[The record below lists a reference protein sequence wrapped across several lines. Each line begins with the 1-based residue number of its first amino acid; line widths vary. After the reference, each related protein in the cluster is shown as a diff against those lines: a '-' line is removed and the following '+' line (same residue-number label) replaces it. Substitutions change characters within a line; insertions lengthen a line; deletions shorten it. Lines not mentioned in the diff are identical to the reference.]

1 MSSKLCPLANSQ
13 PTICCFHMH
22 TWNNGLA
29 INMLSEYIFTLLK
42 QWNYGLDFAGPQ
54 GLIFNRAQWITVKSL
69 CPDIYCL
76 QGHSQ
81 MCLLAVKA
89 VADVLTVSKVSYKI
103 HHQRKVLH
111 LHLLSQQL
119 ALLLEEGKGE
129 PQNVVSKLLVYFFWD
144 FPDIMLFSV
153 NAVCSLSLL

>member
-13 PTICCFHMH
+13 PTICCFHTH

-29 INMLSEYIFTLLK
+29 INMLNEYIFTLHK
-42 QWNYGLDFAGPQ
+42 QWNYGLDFADPQ

-81 MCLLAVKA
+81 MCLLAAEA
-89 VADVLTVSKVSYKI
+89 VADVLTVSKVSYKNSSSDKSSTSSSP
-103 HHQRKVLH
+103 QSTVGSFVGRRKRWTSECCKQTYGISSGISILC
-111 LHLLSQQL
+111 
-119 ALLLEEGKGE
+119 
-129 PQNVVSKLLVYFFWD
+129 YFQ
-144 FPDIMLFSV
+144 
-153 NAVCSLSLL
+153 